1 MKKRFLQA
9 LCFALACFTGSA
21 CASNAEKLS
30 EQNRLLGGW
39 VANAQGKSVPAGAS
53 VFIGFWEGGNYTLAT
68 RYKNEE
74 SRIQGHFL
82 HSGNLLVF
90 DGNVRYKYRLD
101 DAGKVLELTS
111 AGGETVR
118 YERVT
123 MELLPANGAR

>member
-21 CASNAEKLS
+21 CTSNAEKLS

-68 RYKNEE
+68 RHNNEE
-74 SRIQGHFL
+74 SRIQGRFL
-82 HSGNLLVF
+82 HSGDLLVF
-90 DGNVRYKYRLD
+90 DGNVRYNYRLD

-123 MELLPANGAR
+123 IELLPADGAQ

>member
-1 MKKRFLQA
+1 M
-9 LCFALACFTGSA
+9 GSA
-21 CASNAEKLS
+21 CASNEKLS

-39 VANAQGKSVPAGAS
+39 IANAQGKSVPAGAS

-74 SRIQGHFL
+74 SRIQGRFL
-82 HSGNLLVF
+82 HSGDLLVF

-101 DAGKVLELTS
+101 DAGEALELTS

-123 MELLPANGAR
+123 MELLPADGVR